1 MRNIQNKFF
10 SCVESRIQPTG
21 EMYARFHIGIFFRG
35 QGITFANALRRTLLS
50 EMPGLCLTHVRIE
63 GVDHEF
69 ATIPGVHQTAL
80 EVLLNLKQIVFT
92 FSEAPISLFS
102 LPAREFKGGL
112 HVSGPGRVQ
121 AKDIMLPHELACLD
135 PEKEIATLNARGE
148 LKIDFIFVLST
159 PHARNFSSFHS
170 KSGIGSEEIKDFEK
184 GLRKK
189 FFNVE
194 SIPRPV
200 TQVNYMI
207 HEVNGNPD
215 AEYISLEIWTNG
227 SFEPKDFLLCALKK
241 LTQFFYDFAQ
251 FTTLSL
257 STAGDTH
264 DMKVKTR

>member
-21 EMYARFHIGIFFRG
+21 GMYARFHIGIFFRG

-102 LPAREFKGGL
+102 LPAREFRGGL
-112 HVSGPGRVQ
+112 HVSGPGCVQ

-135 PEKEIATLNARGE
+135 PEKEIATLHARGE
-148 LKIDFIFVLST
+148 LKIDFIFALAT
-159 PHARNFSSFHS
+159 PHAQNFSSFQP
-170 KSGIGSEEIKDFEK
+170 KSAVASEGF
-184 GLRKK
+184 RKK
-189 FFNVE
+189 FFDVE

-200 TQVNYMI
+200 TQVNYLI
-207 HEVNGNPD
+207 HEVEGNPD

-251 FTTLSL
+251 FTTLSV
-257 STAGDTH
+257 TTVGDTH
-264 DMKVKTR
+264 DMKVITR

>member
-121 AKDIMLPHELACLD
+121 AKDITLPHELACLD
-135 PEKEIATLNARGE
+135 PEKEIATLHARGE
-148 LKIDFIFVLST
+148 LKIDFIFALAT
-159 PHARNFSSFHS
+159 PHARDFSPVQS
-170 KSGIGSEEIKDFEK
+170 KSGITNEGFRE
-184 GLRKK
+184 K

-200 TQVNYMI
+200 TQVNYLI
-207 HEVNGNPD
+207 HEVDGNQN
-215 AEYISLEIWTNG
+215 AEYI

-251 FTTLSL
+251 FTTLSVT
-257 STAGDTH
+257 TAGDTH

>member
-1 MRNIQNKFF
+1 MRNTQNKFF

-121 AKDIMLPHELACLD
+121 AKDITLPHELVCLD
-135 PEKEIATLNARGE
+135 PEKEIATLHARGE
-148 LKIDFIFVLST
+148 LKMDFLVTLST
-159 PHARNFSSFHS
+159 PHAGTSSSFQS
-170 KSGIGSEEIKDFEK
+170 KPGIANEGF
-184 GLRKK
+184 RKK

-200 TQVNYMI
+200 TQVNYLI
-207 HEVNGNPD
+207 HEVDGNPN

-251 FTTLSL
+251 FTTLSGT
-257 STAGDTH
+257 TAGDTH